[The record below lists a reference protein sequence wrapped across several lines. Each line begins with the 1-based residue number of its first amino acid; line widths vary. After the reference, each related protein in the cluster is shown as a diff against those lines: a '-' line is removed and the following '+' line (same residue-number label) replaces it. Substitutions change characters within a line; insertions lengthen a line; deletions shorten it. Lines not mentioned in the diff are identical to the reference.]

1 MNGVTTVHAISAL
14 REGNRRKMT
23 MTTRYAVDARSAWPK
38 LPPLEDWQDTC
49 TTFHMWTQVIGKIR
63 LALSPDINHCW
74 GSTFYVTT
82 RGLTTSPI
90 PYGTL
95 TFAIDFD
102 FIAHVLRI
110 TTSSGANQAFALE
123 PMSVASFYRKTMQTL
138 SELGIEVKILARPV
152 EVEVAIPFEQ
162 DDQHASY
169 DADTVARFWHVLVH
183 ADCIFKDFR
192 ARFIGK
198 VSPVQFFWGGID
210 LAVTAFPG
218 EPRRSIPGARPTS
231 LSG

>member
-1 MNGVTTVHAISAL
+1 MQLTPAAL
-14 REGNRRKMT
+14 GPSYPRWRIGRT
-23 MTTRYAVDARSAWPK
+23 PA
-38 LPPLEDWQDTC
+38 PPSTC
-49 TTFHMWTQVIGKIR
+49 GHKSIGKIR
-63 LALSPDINHCW
+63 LALSPNINHCW

-110 TTSSGANQAFALE
+110 TTSSGADQSFALE

-162 DDQHASY
+162 DDQHS
-169 DADTVARFWHVLVH
+169 
-183 ADCIFKDFR
+183 
-192 ARFIGK
+192 
-198 VSPVQFFWGGID
+198 
-210 LAVTAFPG
+210 
-218 EPRRSIPGARPTS
+218 
-231 LSG
+231 